1 MSDKT
6 IHIDEYDSEADTCRK
21 EVLPKLYESQ
31 WTDDLI
37 LEQRTFTDGK
47 IIIIGRKARRK
58 KAKRFDYLLRYSQNF
73 PIAIVE
79 AKKKYKSA
87 ADGIQQ
93 AKDYAQIL
101 GLKFAYSTNGAEILE
116 FDFITGLETKISKF
130 PTPTELW
137 ERLNK
142 VEPIKPNVQDI
153 LLKPFYP
160 TPGKEVRYYQQIAIN
175 RAVKAILEGK
185 KRVLL
190 TLATGTG
197 KTTVA
202 FQIIYKLWN
211 NRWNTKEEH
220 RRPKVLFL
228 ADRSILVTDP
238 HAKDFAVF
246 GDARCLVPE
255 EGLPS
260 SREIYFSTYQ
270 SLAEDNNRVGAFRNL
285 PRDFF
290 DLIVIDECHRGSAA
304 DDSNWRIILDYFQPA
319 VHLGLTATPLRDD
332 NKDTYA
338 YFGNPLYT
346 YSLKQGIED
355 GFLAPYLVHRV
366 VTEIDATGFRP
377 EEGQRD
383 DFGELIPDGIYTT
396 PDFENSLS
404 YLPRTKAVA
413 KHLYNYMVKN
423 GRFDKTIVF
432 CVNQEHADQFR
443 REFSNLNKD
452 LVQQYPDYVVR
463 IVSEE
468 GDIGKGHLSKFM
480 DIDEPIPVVV
490 TTSKLLSTG
499 VDVPTCKNIVIFRMV
514 NSMTEFRREFSNLNK
529 DLVQQYPDYVVRIV
543 SEEGDI
549 GKGHLSKFMDIDE
562 PIPVVVTTSKLLS
575 TGVDVPTC
583 KNIVIFRMVNSMTEF
598 KQIVGRGTRV
608 REDKEKL
615 FFTILDYTGS
625 ATRNFADPDFDGE
638 PPLITEDEID
648 GDGNIIN
655 GGEWIPNPPTDEPGD
670 WEEDEGTNNPPLEG
684 EGGEIRRKYY
694 ISEGEVSIVGESV
707 QILDAS
713 GKLRTIQFTQYAKEQ
728 IKTIF
733 PSVNDFRSKWND
745 LQKRQ
750 HILDELENIGISIDQ
765 LMEITKQQEADP
777 FDLICFVAFDLKPLT
792 RKQRAELLKKNKP
805 DFFAEYSDKAKQV
818 LNMILEKY
826 VEYGLNQIR
835 PDIISVEP
843 IAQQGNPIEIVN
855 EFGGIDQFKKAIEEL
870 QILLY
875 DNAA

>member
-6 IHIDEYDSEADTCRK
+6 IHIDDHDSEADTCRK
-21 EVLPKLYESQ
+21 EVLPKLYDSQ
-31 WTDDLI
+31 WTDELI

-47 IIIIGRKARRK
+47 IIVIGRKARRK

-79 AKKKYKSA
+79 AKKKYKLA

-101 GLKFAYSTNGAEILE
+101 GLKFAYSTNGTEILE
-116 FDFITGLETKISKF
+116 FDFITGLESKLSKY

-137 ERLNK
+137 NRLNQ
-142 VEPIKPNVQDI
+142 VDPIKPEIQEI
-153 LLKPFYP
+153 FLKPFLP
-160 TPGKEVRYYQQIAIN
+160 IPNKLERYYQTIAIN
-175 RAVKAILEGK
+175 RAVKAVLEGK
-185 KRVLL
+185 KRALL

-197 KTTVA
+197 KTTIA

-211 NRWNTKEEH
+211 NRWNTKGEH
-220 RRPKVLFL
+220 RRPKILFL
-228 ADRSILVTDP
+228 ADRSILVSDP

-260 SREIYFSTYQ
+260 SREVYFSTYQ
-270 SLAEDNNRVGAFRNL
+270 SLAEDSNRTGAFRKL

-290 DLIVIDECHRGSAA
+290 DLIVIDECHRGSAT
-304 DDSNWRIILDYFQPA
+304 DDSNWRAVLDYFNTSVQI
-319 VHLGLTATPLRDD
+319 GLTATPLRDD

-338 YFGNPLYT
+338 YFGNPLYI

-366 VTEIDATGFRP
+366 VTETDATGFRP
-377 EEGQRD
+377 EEGQLD
-383 DFGELIPDGIYTT
+383 DKGELIPDGIYTT
-396 PDFENSLS
+396 PDFENTLS
-404 YLPRTKAVA
+404 YLPRTKAVV
-413 KHLYNYMVKN
+413 KHLYNFMVKY

-443 REFSNLNKD
+443 REISNLNTD

-468 GDIGKGHLSKFM
+468 GDIGKGHLGRFM

-499 VDVPTCKNIVIFRMV
+499 VDVPTCKNIVIFRTI
-514 NSMTEFRREFSNLNK
+514 NS
-529 DLVQQYPDYVVRIV
+529 P
-543 SEEGDI
+543 
-549 GKGHLSKFMDIDE
+549 
-562 PIPVVVTTSKLLS
+562 
-575 TGVDVPTC
+575 
-583 KNIVIFRMVNSMTEF
+583 TEF

-648 GDGNIIN
+648 GDGNVID
-655 GGEWIPNPPTDEPGD
+655 GDEWTPEPTPDENDDWEDDDDTDEPPTG
-670 WEEDEGTNNPPLEG
+670 GG
-684 EGGEIRRKYY
+684 GGEPRRKYY
-694 ISEGEVSIVGESV
+694 ITEGTVSIVSESV
-707 QILDAS
+707 QILDAN
-713 GKLRTIQFTQYAKEQ
+713 GKLRTVQFTQYAKEQ
-728 IKTIF
+728 ITTMF
-733 PSVNDFRSKWND
+733 PTMNDFRSKWND
-745 LQKRQ
+745 LQERQ
-750 HILDELENIGISIDQ
+750 HILDELENNGISIEQ
-765 LMEITKQQEADP
+765 LMEITKQQDVDP
-777 FDLICFVAFDLKPLT
+777 FDLLCFVAFDLKPLT
-792 RKQRAELLKKNKP
+792 RKQRADLLKKNKP
-805 DFFAEYSDKAKQV
+805 DFFAHYSERAKDV
-818 LNMILEKY
+818 LNLILEKY
-826 VEYGLNQIR
+826 VDYGLNQIR

-843 IAQQGNPIEIVN
+843 ITQQGNPIEIVN
-855 EFGGIDQFKKAIEEL
+855 EFGGMDEFKKAIEEL
-870 QILLY
+870 QTLLY
-875 DNAA
+875 AEAA

>member
-1 MSDKT
+1 MSEPI
-6 IHIDEYDSEADTCRK
+6 IHINEHESEADTCRK
-21 EVLPKLYESQ
+21 EVLPKLYASS
-31 WTDDLI
+31 WTDELI

-47 IIIIGRKARRK
+47 IIVIGRKAKRQ

-87 ADGIQQ
+87 ADGLQQ
-93 AKDYAQIL
+93 AKDYAQTL
-101 GLKFAYSTNGAEILE
+101 GLKFAYSTNGSEIIE
-116 FDFITGLETKISKF
+116 FDFITGLETQISKF
-130 PTPTELW
+130 PTPQELW
-137 ERLNK
+137 NRLNQA
-142 VEPIKPNVQDI
+142 EPIKPEVQETF
-153 LLKPFYP
+153 LKPFFA
-160 TPGKEVRYYQQIAIN
+160 TAGKEVRYYQRIAIN
-175 RAVKAILEGK
+175 SAVKAILEGK

-211 NRWNTKEEH
+211 NRWNTKGEH

-246 GDARCLVPE
+246 GNARCLVPE

-270 SLAEDNNRVGAFRNL
+270 SLAEDGNRVGAFRNL

-290 DLIVIDECHRGSAA
+290 DLIVIDECHRGSAS
-304 DDSNWRIILDYFQPA
+304 DESNWRVILDYFNTSVQ
-319 VHLGLTATPLRDD
+319 VGLTATPLRDE

-338 YFGNPLYT
+338 YFGNPLYI

-366 VTEIDATGFRP
+366 VTEVDATGFRP
-377 EEGQRD
+377 EEGQLD
-383 DFGELIPDGIYTT
+383 DNGELIPDGIYTT

-413 KHLYNYMVKN
+413 KHLHDFMQKN

-443 REFSNLNKD
+443 REISNLNTD

-480 DIDEPIPVVV
+480 DIDEEIPVIV

-499 VDVPTCKNIVIFRMV
+499 VDVPTCKNIV
-514 NSMTEFRREFSNLNK
+514 L
-529 DLVQQYPDYVVRIV
+529 
-543 SEEGDI
+543 
-549 GKGHLSKFMDIDE
+549 
-562 PIPVVVTTSKLLS
+562 
-575 TGVDVPTC
+575 
-583 KNIVIFRMVNSMTEF
+583 FRMVNSMTEF

-648 GDGNIIN
+648 GEGNIIDGN
-655 GGEWIPNPPTDEPGD
+655 EWIPDPPTDEPDD
-670 WEEDEGTNNPPLEG
+670 WEDDDDDTDEPPTG
-684 EGGEIRRKYY
+684 GGGGEPRRKYY
-694 ISEGEVSIVGESV
+694 ISEGEVSVVAESV
-707 QILDAS
+707 QILGAD

-728 IKTIF
+728 ITTLF
-733 PSVNDFRSKWND
+733 PSVDELRSKWND
-745 LQKRQ
+745 LQQRQ
-750 HILDELENIGISIDQ
+750 HILDELENNGISIDQ
-765 LMEITKQQEADP
+765 LMEVTKQQDVDS
-777 FDLICFVAFDLKPLT
+777 FDLLCFVAFDLKPLT
-792 RKQRAELLKKNKP
+792 RKQRADLLKKDKP
-805 DFFAEYSDKAKQV
+805 DFFTHYSKKAREV

-826 VEYGLNQIR
+826 VDYGLNQIR

-855 EFGGIDQFKKAIEEL
+855 EFGGIDEFKKAIEEL
-870 QILLY
+870 QTLLY
-875 DNAA
+875 AEAA

>member
-1 MSDKT
+1 MSDKI
-6 IHIDEYDSEADTCRK
+6 IHIDDHDSEADTCRK

-31 WTDDLI
+31 WTDELI

-47 IIIIGRKARRK
+47 IIVIGRKARRK

-79 AKKKYKSA
+79 AKKKYKLA

-101 GLKFAYSTNGAEILE
+101 GLKFAYSTNGTEILE
-116 FDFITGLETKISKF
+116 FDFITGLETKISKY

-137 ERLNK
+137 NRLNQA
-142 VEPIKPNVQDI
+142 EPIKTEI
-153 LLKPFYP
+153 LETFLKPFLP
-160 TPGKEVRYYQQIAIN
+160 IPNKPERYYQTIAIN
-175 RAVKAILEGK
+175 RAVKAVLEGK
-185 KRVLL
+185 KRALL

-197 KTTVA
+197 KTTIA

-211 NRWNTKEEH
+211 NRWNTKGEH
-220 RRPKVLFL
+220 RRPKILFL
-228 ADRSILVTDP
+228 ADRSILVSDP

-260 SREIYFSTYQ
+260 SREVYFSTYQ
-270 SLAEDNNRVGAFRNL
+270 SLAEDSNRTGAFRKL

-290 DLIVIDECHRGSAA
+290 DLILIDECHRGSAT
-304 DDSNWRIILDYFQPA
+304 DDSNWRAVLDYFNTSVQI
-319 VHLGLTATPLRDD
+319 GLTATPLRDD

-338 YFGNPLYT
+338 YFGNPLYI

-366 VTEIDATGFRP
+366 VTETDATGFRP
-377 EEGQRD
+377 EDGQLD
-383 DFGELIPDGIYTT
+383 DNGELIPDGIYTT
-396 PDFENSLS
+396 PDFENTLS
-404 YLPRTKAVA
+404 YLPRTKAVV
-413 KHLYNYMVKN
+413 KHLYNFMVKY

-443 REFSNLNKD
+443 REISNLNTD

-468 GDIGKGHLSKFM
+468 GDIGKGHLGRFM

-499 VDVPTCKNIVIFRMV
+499 VDVPTCKNIVIFR
-514 NSMTEFRREFSNLNK
+514 T
-529 DLVQQYPDYVVRIV
+529 I
-543 SEEGDI
+543 
-549 GKGHLSKFMDIDE
+549 
-562 PIPVVVTTSKLLS
+562 
-575 TGVDVPTC
+575 
-583 KNIVIFRMVNSMTEF
+583 NSMTEF

-648 GDGNIIN
+648 GDGNVTG
-655 GGEWIPNPPTDEPGD
+655 GGETIPDPSPTGGDDDWEDEDDTDDPPTGGGGGEPRRKFYVT
-670 WEEDEGTNNPPLEG
+670 EGT
-684 EGGEIRRKYY
+684 
-694 ISEGEVSIVGESV
+694 VSIVAESV
-707 QILDAS
+707 QILDAN
-713 GKLRTIQFTQYAKEQ
+713 GKLRTVQFTQYAKEQ
-728 IKTIF
+728 ITTMF
-733 PSVNDFRSKWND
+733 PSMNDFRSKWND
-745 LQKRQ
+745 LQERQ
-750 HILDELENIGISIDQ
+750 HILDELENNGISIDQ
-765 LMEITKQQEADP
+765 LMEITKQQDVDP
-777 FDLICFVAFDLKPLT
+777 FDLLCFVAFDLKPLT
-792 RKQRAELLKKNKP
+792 RKQRADLLKKNKP
-805 DFFAEYSDKAKQV
+805 DFFAHYSERAKDV
-818 LNMILEKY
+818 LNLILEKY
-826 VEYGLNQIR
+826 VDYGLNQIR

-855 EFGGIDQFKKAIEEL
+855 EFGGMDEFKKAISEL
-870 QILLY
+870 QTLLY
-875 DNAA
+875 AEAA

>member
-1 MSDKT
+1 MNDKT
-6 IHIDEYDSEADTCRK
+6 IHIDDHDSEADTCRK

-31 WTDDLI
+31 WTDELI

-47 IIIIGRKARRK
+47 IIVIGRKARRE
-58 KAKRFDYLLRYSQNF
+58 KAKRCDYLLRYSQNF

-93 AKDYAQIL
+93 AKEYAKIL
-101 GLKFAYSTNGAEILE
+101 DLKFAYSTNGSEIIE
-116 FDFITGLETKISKF
+116 FDFLTGIEKKIDRF
-130 PTPTELW
+130 PTPQELW
-137 ERLNK
+137 NRLNK
-142 VEPIKPNVQDI
+142 AEPIKPEIQEVF
-153 LLKPFYP
+153 LKPFF
-160 TPGKEVRYYQQIAIN
+160 TISGKEVRYYQRIAIN

-185 KRVLL
+185 KRALL

-197 KTTVA
+197 KTTVS

-211 NRWNTKEEH
+211 NRWNTKGEY
-220 RRPKVLFL
+220 RRPKILFL
-228 ADRSILVTDP
+228 ADRTILVTDP

-255 EGLPS
+255 EGLPT

-270 SLAEDNNRVGAFRNL
+270 SLAEDANRTGAFRSL
-285 PRDFF
+285 PQDFF
-290 DLIVIDECHRGSAA
+290 DLIVVDECHRGSAA
-304 DDSNWRIILDYFQPA
+304 DDSNWRMILDYFQPA

-366 VTEIDATGFRP
+366 VTDVDATGFRP

-383 DFGELIPDGIYTT
+383 DYGELIPDGIYTT

-413 KHLYNYMVKN
+413 KHLYNFMLKN

-443 REFSNLNKD
+443 REFSNLNND

-468 GDIGKGHLSKFM
+468 GDVGKGHLSKFM
-480 DIDEPIPVVV
+480 DIDE
-490 TTSKLLSTG
+490 
-499 VDVPTCKNIVIFRMV
+499 R
-514 NSMTEFRREFSNLNK
+514 
-529 DLVQQYPDYVVRIV
+529 
-543 SEEGDI
+543 
-549 GKGHLSKFMDIDE
+549 
-562 PIPVVVTTSKLLS
+562 IPVVVTTSKLLS

-638 PPLITEDEID
+638 PPLITEDKIDED
-648 GDGNIIN
+648 GDIIG
-655 GGEWIPNPPTDEPGD
+655 GGEWIPDPLTDKPDD
-670 WEEDEGTNNPPLEG
+670 WEDDDDTNNPPPGE
-684 EGGEIRRKYY
+684 EGGERRKKYY
-694 ISEGEVSIVGESV
+694 ISEGEVSIVAESV
-707 QILDAS
+707 QILDTN

-728 IKTIF
+728 LKTMF
-733 PSVNDFRSKWND
+733 PSVNDFKSIWNN
-745 LQKRQ
+745 LQERQ
-750 HILDELENIGISIDQ
+750 HILEELENIGISIEQ

-805 DFFAEYSDKAKQV
+805 DFFAEYSEKAREV

-843 IAQQGNPIEIVN
+843 IAQKGTPIEIVN
-855 EFGGIDQFKKAIEEL
+855 EFGGIDQFKKAIEEIQL
-870 QILLY
+870 LLY
-875 DNAA
+875 IEAA

>member
-6 IHIDEYDSEADTCRK
+6 IHIDDHDSEADTCRK
-21 EVLPKLYESQ
+21 EVLPKLYDSQ
-31 WTDDLI
+31 WTDELI

-47 IIIIGRKARRK
+47 IIVIGRKARRK

-79 AKKKYKSA
+79 AKKKYKLA

-101 GLKFAYSTNGAEILE
+101 GLKFAYSTNGTEILE
-116 FDFITGLETKISKF
+116 FDFITGLESKLSKY

-137 ERLNK
+137 NRLNQ
-142 VEPIKPNVQDI
+142 VDPIKPEIQEI
-153 LLKPFYP
+153 FLKPFLP
-160 TPGKEVRYYQQIAIN
+160 IPNKLERYYQTIAIN
-175 RAVKAILEGK
+175 RAVKAVLEGK
-185 KRVLL
+185 KRALL

-197 KTTVA
+197 KTTIA

-211 NRWNTKEEH
+211 NRWNTKGEH
-220 RRPKVLFL
+220 RRPKILFL
-228 ADRSILVTDP
+228 ADRSILVSDP

-260 SREIYFSTYQ
+260 SREVYFSTYQ
-270 SLAEDNNRVGAFRNL
+270 SLAEDSNRTGAFRKL

-290 DLIVIDECHRGSAA
+290 DLIVIDECHRGSAT
-304 DDSNWRIILDYFQPA
+304 DDSNWRAVLDYFNTSVQI
-319 VHLGLTATPLRDD
+319 GLTATPLRDD

-338 YFGNPLYT
+338 YFGNPLYI

-355 GFLAPYLVHRV
+355 GFLAPYLVHRI
-366 VTEIDATGFRP
+366 VTETDATGFRP
-377 EEGQRD
+377 EEGQLD
-383 DFGELIPDGIYTT
+383 DKGELIPDGIYTT
-396 PDFENSLS
+396 PDFENTLS
-404 YLPRTKAVA
+404 YLPRTKAVV
-413 KHLYNYMVKN
+413 KHLYNFMVKY

-443 REFSNLNKD
+443 REISNLNTD

-468 GDIGKGHLSKFM
+468 GDIGKGHLGRFM

-499 VDVPTCKNIVIFRMV
+499 VDVPTCKNIVIFRTI
-514 NSMTEFRREFSNLNK
+514 NS
-529 DLVQQYPDYVVRIV
+529 P
-543 SEEGDI
+543 
-549 GKGHLSKFMDIDE
+549 
-562 PIPVVVTTSKLLS
+562 
-575 TGVDVPTC
+575 
-583 KNIVIFRMVNSMTEF
+583 TEF

-648 GDGNIIN
+648 GDGNVID
-655 GGEWIPNPPTDEPGD
+655 GDEWTPDPTPDDNDDWEDDDDTDEPPTG
-670 WEEDEGTNNPPLEG
+670 GG
-684 EGGEIRRKYY
+684 GGEPRRKYY
-694 ISEGEVSIVGESV
+694 ITEGTVSIAAESV
-707 QILDAS
+707 QILDAN
-713 GKLRTIQFTQYAKEQ
+713 GKLRTVQFTQYAKEQ
-728 IKTIF
+728 ITTMF
-733 PSVNDFRSKWND
+733 PSMNDFRSKWND
-745 LQKRQ
+745 LQERQ
-750 HILDELENIGISIDQ
+750 HILDELENNGISIEQ
-765 LMEITKQQEADP
+765 LMEITKQQDVDP
-777 FDLICFVAFDLKPLT
+777 FDLLCFVAFDLKPLT
-792 RKQRAELLKKNKP
+792 RKQRADLLKKNKP
-805 DFFAEYSDKAKQV
+805 DFFAHYSERAKDI
-818 LNMILEKY
+818 LNLILEKY
-826 VEYGLNQIR
+826 VDYGLNQIR

-855 EFGGIDQFKKAIEEL
+855 EFGGMDEFKKAIEEL
-870 QILLY
+870 QTLLY
-875 DNAA
+875 AEAA